1 MLALCPNSWRF
12 PCLERPNRGLHSA
25 PSRPRQGLTGLA
37 SRKAAE
43 AWPARCGGDV
53 RALQTSVG
61 QPFGKPGWSSL
72 ESLAA
77 ASKNTLSPQK
87 LALAASYAVAVAG
100 QGFDFPFQFHDR
112 EQGQHLSG
120 RLLGAQGQLVQ
131 KQAGL

>member
-1 MLALCPNSWRF
+1 MPKPGPL
-12 PCLERPNRGLHSA
+12 G
-25 PSRPRQGLTGLA
+25 
-37 SRKAAE
+37 AE
-43 AWPARCGGDV
+43 ATLGAPANQ
-53 RALQTSVG
+53 LG
-61 QPFGKPGWSSL
+61 QPFGNRGVARKARLPPK
-72 ESLAA
+72 
-77 ASKNTLSPQK
+77 KNTLSPQK